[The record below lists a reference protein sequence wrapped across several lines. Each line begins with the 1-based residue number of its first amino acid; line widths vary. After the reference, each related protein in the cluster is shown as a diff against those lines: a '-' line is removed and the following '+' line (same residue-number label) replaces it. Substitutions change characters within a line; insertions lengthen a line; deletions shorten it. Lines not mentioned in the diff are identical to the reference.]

1 MNNNAESQRFPIIND
16 RIRETIPSEMQD
28 IDSEKYRRQSAWN
41 EVSMNIFRRAKEQQS
56 YVFNLLRAYTRY
68 WMQKATFTQGYLRWW
83 VVCYVDWIRSVR
95 LQKMVRQALDCG
107 WSKNYRTQLQ
117 NPNFEPAPKG
127 LFLITLLELDLW
139 SLTLICESSMLNCVG
154 Y

>member
-1 MNNNAESQRFPIIND
+1 
-16 RIRETIPSEMQD
+16 
-28 IDSEKYRRQSAWN
+28 
-41 EVSMNIFRRAKEQQS
+41 
-56 YVFNLLRAYTRY
+56 
-68 WMQKATFTQGYLRWW
+68 
-83 VVCYVDWIRSVR
+83 
-95 LQKMVRQALDCG
+95 MVRQALDCG

-139 SLTLICESSMLNCVG
+139 SLTLICESSMLNWVD